1 MFLALLQDNAIN
13 DKHVTSVYALIV
25 STFFAV
31 LLGKKL
37 YYRFTTNQ
45 EYIILPRLQTNGISS
60 VSMITAMN
68 IALIITISMLSN
80 QMMGW
85 LFKIYP
91 GARFLVENILIKI
104 GGILFGPIIG
114 AFIGFSTDLL
124 TVILTSS
131 VLNYGYF
138 VSAIMNGFLGGL
150 INLLIRMKDPKK
162 YQPAGLA
169 AAMAIGSLIYLGI
182 LLFSNHGGDSLYR
195 VQFLSL
201 SFSLPWSLIFI
212 FVTFMLSIA
221 LTYLWISV
229 LAVNRVNEEE
239 FKDVAWVH
247 KYAKLYEFFL
257 IFVVNCAIYLIV
269 DIIALPLF
277 DIKLS
282 ALPYEQFLVAR
293 IVTSI
298 PSVILFT
305 NIIWYIYQLHND
317 IRGNLATQKNPTWG
331 LMPIKKKEKRV
342 LPVLL

>member
-1 MFLALLQDNAIN
+1 MFLALLQDNAIS
-13 DKHVTSVYALIV
+13 DKHVITIYALII

-31 LLGKKL
+31 LIGKKL

-45 EYIILPRLQTNGISS
+45 EYIIIPKLETHGISS

-162 YQPAGLA
+162 HKPAILA
-169 AAMAIGSLIYLGI
+169 GAMAIGSLIYLGI
-182 LLFSNHGGDSLYR
+182 LLHSNHGGDSLYR

-201 SFSLPWSLIFI
+201 SFSLHWALIFV
-212 FVTFMLSIA
+212 FVALMLSVA
-221 LTYLWISV
+221 LIYLWISV
-229 LAVNRVNEEE
+229 LAFNRVNEEE
-239 FKDVAWVH
+239 FRDVAWVH
-247 KYAKLYEFFL
+247 KYSKMYEFFL
-257 IFVVNCAIYLIV
+257 IFVVNCSIYLIV
-269 DIIALPLF
+269 DAVALPLF

-305 NIIWYIYQLHND
+305 NIIWYIYKLHTD
-317 IRGNLATQKNPTWG
+317 IRGNLADQKSPTWG
-331 LMPIKKKEKRV
+331 LMPLKQKEKKI